1 MFAVS
6 KSLALSSNAR
16 AASSVLSRLQSTLV
30 VAEHDG
36 KTVKPETLSAL
47 TAAKKI
53 GYDISILV
61 AGDDCGDVAKALSGH
76 SGVNKILL
84 AQSPEFKGF
93 LPERLTPLLLKAQG
107 EFGFSHIVAGSSAF
121 SKSLLPRLAAQLNV
135 SKLSDVIEI
144 QDPETF
150 VRGIYAGNAIMTLK
164 AKDPIKIMTVRSTA
178 FEADES
184 SGGSAS
190 EEPLT
195 PAEFTKNSEFI
206 SQELKKSDR
215 PELGGAKIV
224 ISGGRG
230 MKNGDNF
237 EMLYK
242 LADKMGG
249 AVGASRAAVDAG
261 MVTND
266 LQVGQTGKIVAPEL
280 YVAVGISGAIQH
292 LAGMKDSKVIVS
304 INKDPEAP
312 IFQVSDF
319 GLVADLFKAVPE
331 WESKI

>member
-1 MFAVS
+1 MFAAS

-16 AASSVLSRLQSTLV
+16 VASSVLSRSQSTLV

-36 KTVKPETLSAL
+36 KSVKTETLSAL
-47 TAAKKI
+47 TAAKQI
-53 GYDISILV
+53 GSDISVLV
-61 AGDDCGDVAKALSGH
+61 AGDACSEVAKSLSGH
-76 SGVNKILL
+76 SGISKILL
-84 AQSPEFKGF
+84 AQSDDFKGY
-93 LPERLTPLLLKAQG
+93 LPERLVPLILKAQK
-107 EFGFSHIVAGSSAF
+107 EFNFSHIVAGSSAF
-121 SKSLLPRLAAQLNV
+121 SKSVLPRVAVQLDV
-135 SKLSDVIEI
+135 SKLSDVIDI
-144 QDPETF
+144 KDPETF
-150 VRGIYAGNAIMTLK
+150 VRSIYAGNALMTFK
-164 AKDPIKIMTVRSTA
+164 AKDPVKIMTVRATA
-178 FEADES
+178 FAADES
-184 SGGSAS
+184 TGGSAP
-190 EEPLT
+190 EEALAA
-195 PAEFTKNSEFI
+195 AEFTKNSEFI

-230 MKNGDNF
+230 MKSGDNF

-266 LQVGQTGKIVAPEL
+266 LQIGQTGKIVAPEL

-312 IFQVSDF
+312 IFQVSEF

-331 WESKI
+331 W